1 MGQALPQMRES
12 EVLPH
17 SGALDHEPGKVSLR
31 IEDDPGSKAPE
42 KAQRD
47 PQHAWLPKPPL
58 VVPEP
63 KPQRGQESEPVDVV
77 EPEPNSGGE
86 SQEGRER
93 QRAPLIREHPEEEKH
108 RQCRKQD
115 RLRM

>member
-31 IEDDPGSKAPE
+31 IEDDPGGKAPE

-47 PQHAWLPKPPL
+47 PQHAGLPKLPL
-58 VVPEP
+58 VEPEP
-63 KPQRGQESEPVDVV
+63 KPQRGQESEPVEVV

-86 SQEGRER
+86 SQERSER
-93 QRAPLIREHPEEEKH
+93 KRDHLIREHQDEE
-108 RQCRKQD
+108 
-115 RLRM
+115 